1 MRRTQY
7 MPNLFITHQLT
18 PNTTLSITYA
28 WEDTSFD
35 HAFGTKYQGHYEVV
49 SIELDGYE
57 INLDVFN
64 PDWLTRLEEKV
75 TDEHG

>member
-1 MRRTQY
+1 MRLTHK
-7 MPNLFITHQLT
+7 PDLTLDHQLT
-18 PNTTLSITYA
+18 PNTTLSITYT
-28 WEDTSFD
+28 WKDTSFD

-57 INLDVFN
+57 IDLDLFN
-64 PDWLTRLEEKV
+64 PDWITRLEEKV

>member
-1 MRRTQY
+1 MRLTHKS
-7 MPNLFITHQLT
+7 NLTLDHQLT

-35 HAFGTKYQGHYEVV
+35 HAFGTKHQGHYEVA

-57 INLDVFN
+57 VDLDVFN
-64 PDWLTRLEEKV
+64 PDWITRLEEKV
-75 TDEHG
+75 SEGYG

>member
-1 MRRTQY
+1 MRRTHK
-7 MPNLFITHQLT
+7 PDLTLDHQLT

-35 HAFGTKYQGHYEVV
+35 HALGTKYQGHYEVV

-57 INLDVFN
+57 IDLDLFN
-64 PDWLTRLEEKV
+64 PAWITRLEEKAS
-75 TDEHG
+75 DEHG

>member
-1 MRRTQY
+1 MRRTHK
-7 MPNLFITHQLT
+7 PDLTLDHQLT

-57 INLDVFN
+57 IDLDVFN

>member
-1 MRRTQY
+1 MR
-7 MPNLFITHQLT
+7 LTHKPDLKLDHILT
-18 PNTTLSITYA
+18 PNTTLTIAYA

-35 HAFGTKYQGHYEVV
+35 HAFGTQYQGHYEVV

-57 INLDVFN
+57 IDLDVFN

>member
-1 MRRTQY
+1 MRRTHK
-7 MPNLFITHQLT
+7 PDLNLDHQLT
-18 PNTTLSITYA
+18 PNTTLSVTYT

-57 INLDVFN
+57 IDLDVFN
-64 PDWLTRLEEKV
+64 PDWITRLEEKV
-75 TDEHG
+75 TAEHG

>member
-1 MRRTQY
+1 MRLTHKS
-7 MPNLFITHQLT
+7 NLTLDHQLT

-35 HAFGTKYQGHYEVV
+35 HAFGIKYQGHYEVV

-57 INLDVFN
+57 IDLDVFN
-64 PDWLTRLEEKV
+64 PDWITRLEEKV

>member
-1 MRRTQY
+1 MRRTY
-7 MPNLFITHQLT
+7 KPNLTLDHQLT

-35 HAFGTKYQGHYEVV
+35 HAFGIKYQGHYEVV

-57 INLDVFN
+57 IDLNAVN
-64 PDWLTRLEEKV
+64 TQWLTMLEEKV
-75 TDEHG
+75 TDEYG

>member
-1 MRRTQY
+1 MRRTHE
-7 MPNLFITHQLT
+7 PSLTLDHTLT

-57 INLDVFN
+57 IDLDVFN

-75 TDEHG
+75 TADHG

>member
-1 MRRTQY
+1 MRLTHK
-7 MPNLFITHQLT
+7 PSLTLDHQLT
-18 PNTTLSITYA
+18 PYTTLSITYA

-35 HAFGTKYQGHYEVV
+35 HAFGIKYQGHYEVV

-57 INLDVFN
+57 IDLDVFN

-75 TDEHG
+75 TGEHG